1 MSGHGICVAFPAR
14 IYSNQ
19 PVAHFVADNMYTK
32 APIAP
37 ATFRRS
43 ARGPP
48 PTAYY
53 VKGFVIQW
61 VV

>member
-43 ARGPP
+43 ARCPP
-48 PTAYY
+48 PLRITL
-53 VKGFVIQW
+53 KDL
-61 VV
+61 